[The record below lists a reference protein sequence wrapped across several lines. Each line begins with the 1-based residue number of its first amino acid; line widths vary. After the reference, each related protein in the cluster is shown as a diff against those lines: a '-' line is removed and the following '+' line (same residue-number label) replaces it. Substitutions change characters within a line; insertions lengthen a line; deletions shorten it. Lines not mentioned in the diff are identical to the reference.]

1 MVRIRGKVMDEVRV
15 WDEVR
20 IRAEVRVRGEGK
32 IRVRALVRGEVHL
45 LLSSVFFSVSFVS
58 FVRIPIL

>member
-1 MVRIRGKVMDEVRV
+1 MGEVRV
-15 WDEVR
+15 WDGVR
-20 IRAEVRVRGEGK
+20 VRPEVRVRGEGQ